1 MKTMSR
7 SMSLVLLS
15 FLLLFPVFAVQ
26 AEVSISTQEAEQR
39 FNRLSKELR
48 CLVCQ
53 NESLAESPAG
63 LADDLRQEVRAQ
75 INTGK
80 TDEEIKSYL
89 VDRYGYFILYKPPF
103 IGRTLLLWIAPFLIL
118 FGLGGWLV
126 WQLVRKQK
134 MKTST
139 QDDTASSVS
148 RAYEKELAKIKK
160 EFEQEQE

>member
-1 MKTMSR
+1 MRKIS
-7 SMSLVLLS
+7 SPISSVLLA
-15 FLLLFPVFAVQ
+15 LLLLLPLFTVQ
-26 AEVSISTQEAEQR
+26 AELSTKEAEQR
-39 FNRLSKELR
+39 FNTLSKELR

-89 VDRYGYFILYKPPF
+89 VDRYGYFILYKPPL
-103 IGRTLLLWIAPFLIL
+103 IGRTLLLWLAPFLIL

-126 WQLVRKQK
+126 LQLIGREKRKSPTQV
-134 MKTST
+134 TS
-139 QDDTASSVS
+139 DSSS
-148 RAYEKELAKIKK
+148 QMDYEKELAKIKK
-160 EFEQEQE
+160 EFEQEPEE

>member
-1 MKTMSR
+1 MKNASR
-7 SMSLVLLS
+7 FLSLVLLVC
-15 FLLLFPVFAVQ
+15 LLLLPLFNAQ
-26 AEVSISTQEAEQR
+26 AALSNKEAEQR
-39 FNRLSKELR
+39 FNSLSKELR

-80 TDEEIKSYL
+80 TDEEIKNYL

-103 IGRTLLLWIAPFLIL
+103 IGPTLLLWIAPFLIL

-126 WQLVRKQK
+126 WQLIRKEK
-134 MKTST
+134 MKTSMQT
-139 QDDTASSVS
+139 DTESNINIG
-148 RAYEKELAKIKK
+148 YEKELAKIKK

>member
-1 MKTMSR
+1 MRKIS
-7 SMSLVLLS
+7 SPISSVLLA
-15 FLLLFPVFAVQ
+15 LLLLLPLFTVQ
-26 AEVSISTQEAEQR
+26 AESSTKEAEQR
-39 FNRLSKELR
+39 FNTLSKELR

-89 VDRYGYFILYKPPF
+89 VDRYGYFILYKPPL
-103 IGRTLLLWIAPFLIL
+103 IGRTLLLWLAPFLIL

-126 WQLVRKQK
+126 LQLIGREKRKSPTQV
-134 MKTST
+134 TS
-139 QDDTASSVS
+139 DSSS
-148 RAYEKELAKIKK
+148 QMDYEKELAKIKK
-160 EFEQEQE
+160 EFEQEPDE